1 MSIFY
6 KKGNNESTKALYQ
19 KSLIYQA
26 DIMEPE
32 YENLKDFQL
41 AEKYLYGR
49 VDYGYVPIELKL
61 PATQMGSLDQTNKLG
76 SGFQAVEF
84 VAYAFRELS
93 LQFQKKAMSGQIRTD
108 DPFLSVLEVQRA
120 YENPRTLYKN
130 FFAINKESIAKTF
143 AGKNLRF
150 KDFDGFMAHLMGTL
164 RGLTRSLP
172 FTYPGFVKS
181 RYCPMTAT
189 GLVIEI
195 STESAAN
202 DELKIKNFQ
211 ESKNWLVYLNA
222 CRSYGF
228 SVDSRNPWR
237 LVADIGS
244 PEMLHYARIAT
255 RCNYR
260 STSGILASAY
270 TPAHIT
276 YYENFKTILL
286 GLYDRMKTDYIEID
300 YCSDGTIRNNVVRP
314 KAYSLSQL
322 NDSYTDSFFFKTYM
336 QIRLLEESSA
346 PLTPKEKASLLKDTM
361 KLSVLKGIPTA
372 LALFESIIGKTYDY
386 SGSLTDLL
394 YRDKISKEEAENVL
408 SNT

>member
-1 MSIFY
+1 
-6 KKGNNESTKALYQ
+6 
-19 KSLIYQA
+19 
-26 DIMEPE
+26 
-32 YENLKDFQL
+32 
-41 AEKYLYGR
+41 
-49 VDYGYVPIELKL
+49 
-61 PATQMGSLDQTNKLG
+61 
-76 SGFQAVEF
+76 
-84 VAYAFRELS
+84 
-93 LQFQKKAMSGQIRTD
+93 
-108 DPFLSVLEVQRA
+108 
-120 YENPRTLYKN
+120 
-130 FFAINKESIAKTF
+130 
-143 AGKNLRF
+143 
-150 KDFDGFMAHLMGTL
+150 
-164 RGLTRSLP
+164 
-172 FTYPGFVKS
+172 
-181 RYCPMTAT
+181 
-189 GLVIEI
+189 
-195 STESAAN
+195 
-202 DELKIKNFQ
+202 
-211 ESKNWLVYLNA
+211 
-222 CRSYGF
+222 
-228 SVDSRNPWR
+228 
-237 LVADIGS
+237 
-244 PEMLHYARIAT
+244 MLHYARIAT

-346 PLTPKEKASLLKDTM
+346 PLTPKEKASLLKDAM